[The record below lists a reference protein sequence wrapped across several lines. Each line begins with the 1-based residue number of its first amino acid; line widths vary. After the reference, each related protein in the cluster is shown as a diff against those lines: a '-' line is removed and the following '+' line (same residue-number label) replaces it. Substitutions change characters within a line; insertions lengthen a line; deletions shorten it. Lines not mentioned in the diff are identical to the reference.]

1 MPCFFGALGT
11 GEICGSLAGQVCEEE
26 TGRLCAG
33 VGRGVSSCANRTSRL
48 RRENSEESQ
57 AVTQDTQDASD
68 AVLQCPSIE
77 LAFPDAMPA

>member
-1 MPCFFGALGT
+1 MRKRQDACALGWAV
-11 GEICGSLAGQVCEEE
+11 ELA
-26 TGRLCAG
+26 A
-33 VGRGVSSCANRTSRL
+33 ARTSRL

-68 AVLQCPSIE
+68 AVLQCPSVE